1 MRSNLRRD
9 PSLHKDGCGV
19 ETEMTKRKR
28 PVKSNGHEEE
38 KIGRIVWAQ
47 VKGVPRTMMW
57 PVRLEGVENGGKYTV
72 FCNAD
77 QAIGA
82 QEEKTHFGKFS

>member
-1 MRSNLRRD
+1 
-9 PSLHKDGCGV
+9 
-19 ETEMTKRKR
+19 MTKRKR
-28 PVKSNGHEEE
+28 PVKSKGHEEE